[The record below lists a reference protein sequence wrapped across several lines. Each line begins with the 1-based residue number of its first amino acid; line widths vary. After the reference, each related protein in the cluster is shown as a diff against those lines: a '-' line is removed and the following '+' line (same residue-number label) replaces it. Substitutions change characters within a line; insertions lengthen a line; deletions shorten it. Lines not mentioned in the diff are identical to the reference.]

1 MSHDGDPPQPQPQPP
16 PENRFWSHVWKYWV
30 TGGLAVVLAAILPV
44 LFKAGP
50 FEADE
55 AGGRDPTT
63 APPPATGPPAPAGSS
78 NPAVSG
84 SSGGSG
90 GSGGTGSSGSTGGTG
105 GSAGSS
111 SPGTPPLPVTPS
123 RTPSPSSPAVSARV
137 VSVLTQGP
145 VTPTVTKVQVNVTF
159 RGLKGRTG
167 TIRWHTY
174 NDITKQ
180 SMSGDSV
187 IGSPVLAW
195 DSTDWHPTFLVPTP
209 TVRWQL
215 QVTAYGP
222 DGRQLATNHSNFTF
236 GS

>member
-1 MSHDGDPPQPQPQPP
+1 MSHDGDPPQPQPQP

-30 TGGLAVVLAAILPV
+30 TAGLAVVLAAILPV
-44 LFKAGP
+44 LFRAGP

-63 APPPATGPPAPAGSS
+63 APPPATSPPAPAGSS
-78 NPAVSG
+78 TPAGPG

-90 GSGGTGSSGSTGGTG
+90 GTGGTG
-105 GSAGSS
+105 GSGSS
-111 SPGTPPLPVTPS
+111 AAPGTPPLPGTPS

-137 VSVLTQGP
+137 VSVLTQGA
-145 VTPTVTKVQVNVTF
+145 VTPTVTKVQANVTF
-159 RGLKGRTG
+159 KGLKGRTG

-174 NDITKQ
+174 NDVTKQ

-209 TVRWQL
+209 SVRWQL

>member
-1 MSHDGDPPQPQPQPP
+1 MSHDGEPPQPQPQP

-30 TGGLAVVLAAILPV
+30 TAGLAVVLAAILPV

-63 APPPATGPPAPAGSS
+63 APPPATSPPAPASS
-78 NPAVSG
+78 P
-84 SSGGSG
+84 
-90 GSGGTGSSGSTGGTG
+90 
-105 GSAGSS
+105 
-111 SPGTPPLPVTPS
+111 PGTPSPPATPS
-123 RTPSPSSPAVSARV
+123 HTARSPSSPAVSARV
-137 VSVLTQGP
+137 VSVLTQGA
-145 VTPTVTKVQVNVTF
+145 VTPTVTKVKVNVTF
-159 RGLKGRTG
+159 TGLKGRTG
-167 TIRWHTY
+167 SIRWHTY
-174 NDITKQ
+174 NDVTKQ

-209 TVRWQL
+209 SVRWQL

>member
-1 MSHDGDPPQPQPQPP
+1 M
-16 PENRFWSHVWKYWV
+16 
-30 TGGLAVVLAAILPV
+30 TAGLAVVLAAILPV

-50 FEADE
+50 FEADG

-63 APPPATGPPAPAGSS
+63 APPPATSPPAPGSPAG
-78 NPAVSG
+78 PG
-84 SSGGSG
+84 SSGGSGGSEGSG
-90 GSGGTGSSGSTGGTG
+90 GSGGTGSS
-105 GSAGSS
+105 AGPTD
-111 SPGTPPLPVTPS
+111 PGTPSPPGTPS
-123 RTPSPSSPAVSARV
+123 RTRSPSAPAVSARV
-137 VSVLTQGP
+137 VSVLTQGA
-145 VTPTVTKVQVNVTF
+145 VTPTVTKVRVNVTF
-159 RGLKGRTG
+159 KGLKGRTG
-167 TIRWHTY
+167 SIRWHTY
-174 NDITKQ
+174 NDVTKQ

-209 TVRWQL
+209 SVRWQL

>member
-1 MSHDGDPPQPQPQPP
+1 MSHDGDPPQPQPQP

-30 TGGLAVVLAAILPV
+30 TAGLAVVLAAVLPV

-63 APPPATGPPAPAGSS
+63 APPPATSPPGPAT
-78 NPAVSG
+78 
-84 SSGGSG
+84 SGGSG
-90 GSGGTGSSGSTGGTG
+90 GSGGSGASGGSGSTGGTG
-105 GSAGSS
+105 SS
-111 SPGTPPLPVTPS
+111 SGSGNPATRPPTVTPS
-123 RTPSPSSPAVSARV
+123 RTPASSAPAVSARV
-137 VSVLTQGP
+137 VSVLTQGA

-159 RGLKGRTG
+159 TGLKGRTAS
-167 TIRWHTY
+167 IRWHTY
-174 NDITKQ
+174 NDVTKQ
-180 SMSGDSV
+180 SMSADSV
-187 IGSPVLAW
+187 IGSPVLGW